1 MRSALALFSMLVIPA
16 TAAFGQGVSLV
27 EPATAALGQ
36 GTSLVEL
43 ISNSPAAKNFEVGR
57 FIEQG
62 TQTGVPYANAT
73 VMPKGAPV
81 TLEFGTG
88 TNALKAT
95 IQPNGLEPFLNKPL
109 QTFYFFGLTRQYSTL
124 QATARL
130 EDPGMAAESAHIQIE
145 LNGKVLGDFPLIPNQ
160 ATTILA
166 TIPEYSR
173 NQNHLVVLGEV
184 RFRQTPAGPVT
195 LVLENPELVR

>member
-1 MRSALALFSMLVIPA
+1 MRSALALFSMLVLPA
-16 TAAFGQGVSLV
+16 TTAFGQGVPLV
-27 EPATAALGQ
+27 EPATAASGQ
-36 GTSLVEL
+36 RVSLVEL

-81 TLEFGTG
+81 TLEFGTA

-109 QTFYFFGLTRQYSTL
+109 QTFIFGLTRQYSTL
-124 QATARL
+124 QAVARL
-130 EDPGMAAESAHIQIE
+130 EDPGMAAESAHVQIE
-145 LNGKVLGDFPLIPNQ
+145 LNGKVLEDFPLIPNQ
-160 ATTILA
+160 ATTILV

-184 RFRQTPAGPVT
+184 RFRQTPTGPVT
-195 LVLENPELVR
+195 LVLENPELAR